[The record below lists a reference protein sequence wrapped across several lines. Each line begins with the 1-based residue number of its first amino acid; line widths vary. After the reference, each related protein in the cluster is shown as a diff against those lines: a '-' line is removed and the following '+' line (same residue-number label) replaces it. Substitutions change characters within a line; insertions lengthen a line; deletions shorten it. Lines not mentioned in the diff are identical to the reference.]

1 MMVRAP
7 VAYSTY
13 EEERREKGVVSF
25 PDRKTHVAWAR
36 RLSRKVEI
44 YLFFLLFY
52 FYFFLERE
60 IQWASKRKT
69 LLFYIYFMFLCF

>member
-25 PDRKTHVAWAR
+25 LDRKTHVAWAR

-52 FYFFLERE
+52 FYFFYRERF
-60 IQWASKRKT
+60 SRCLKGRR
-69 LLFYIYFMFLCF
+69 FYFIFILCF